1 MIFMALQYFL
11 IIEQEGSFSAA
22 SRRLFVSQQSLSES
36 MKKLEAE
43 VGAELF
49 VRRRPL
55 QLTEA
60 GRRFAAGAR
69 QMLAARDE
77 MMRDIEALSVRQR
90 DHLTLAVSTFQAPPF
105 LPELLQSFLAEHP
118 QIEVSV
124 IKRQVRGIAR
134 HLDDVDLYFSFLPLD
149 PELEHIPLIEQDK
162 LVLVV
167 RRGLLAQHC
176 PMPPGG
182 AGAAPV
188 AQRRAQGAGDAA
200 LHPAARPQRRR
211 DRADQPA
218 APAGGVRAAG
228 GLPLGQRRAEPV
240 HVRARAGRVHRAG
253 GLPAPQAAQAAA
265 GGRHAAAAHLDAG
278 ARLPCAEL
286 SQGPRAGRKGALLHP
301 GRAQVPQS
309 IKSVES
315 SNHRENLWYF
325 CFYVFYRQKQR

>member
-1 MIFMALQYFL
+1 MKQKGASAGRGPVLNFMALQYFL
-11 IIEQEGSFSAA
+11 TIEQEGSFSAA

-162 LVLVV
+162 LVLAV

-176 PMPPGG
+176 PLPLEEL
-182 AGAAPV
+182 
-188 AQRRAQGAGDAA
+188 AQRLSRSGGLRELETLPFILLHDRNGDEIELTSQLFRQAGFAPQVGFRSDNGELNLSMCVRGLGACIAPEDFLRRRLHKPLQEGDMLLLPIWTQERVCLA
-200 LHPAARPQRRR
+200 LSYPKGRELGEKERCFIRAARRFLNP
-211 DRADQPA
+211 
-218 APAGGVRAAG
+218 
-228 GLPLGQRRAEPV
+228 
-240 HVRARAGRVHRAG
+240 
-253 GLPAPQAAQAAA
+253 
-265 GGRHAAAAHLDAG
+265 
-278 ARLPCAEL
+278 
-286 SQGPRAGRKGALLHP
+286 
-301 GRAQVPQS
+301 
-309 IKSVES
+309 
-315 SNHRENLWYF
+315 
-325 CFYVFYRQKQR
+325 